1 MKVSRSLP
9 VRGVAVRERV
19 DSCSRP
25 ARRGRRDR
33 CASEAGSLRNH
44 SDPHPRERGVHAA
57 LPSAPSRCAEMR
69 DEPVTG
75 ACPAVTRGASTSVG
89 SPGAGACVSL
99 GPVPWRLLCP
109 RRRVGGV
116 SRAASQGA
124 EAIETEN
131 GVVKARP
138 VTAAPLPPPA
148 PFPLS
153 VWPTER
159 LLRLSHRDEA
169 PRRGSAAPGG
179 GVHTPSL
186 LTAGVREGTACPA
199 RQLLPWTLETT
210 FRVSGRG

>member
-33 CASEAGSLRNH
+33 CASEAGSLRNP
-44 SDPHPRERGVHAA
+44 SDPRPRERGVHAA

-75 ACPAVTRGASTSVG
+75 TCPAVTRGASTSVG

-138 VTAAPLPPPA
+138 VTAAPLPPRPVSA
-148 PFPLS
+148 KRVAHGAFAAAFP
-153 VWPTER
+153 
-159 LLRLSHRDEA
+159 
-169 PRRGSAAPGG
+169 
-179 GVHTPSL
+179 
-186 LTAGVREGTACPA
+186 
-199 RQLLPWTLETT
+199 Q
-210 FRVSGRG
+210 GRGPPPGFRSSWGWCPHAKSAHSWGP

>member
-1 MKVSRSLP
+1 MSVWTAARGLRGAADATGVPRRPDPSGTLRTR
-9 VRGVAVRERV
+9 VRGSVGSTQRCRQPRAGVR
-19 DSCSRP
+19 
-25 ARRGRRDR
+25 R
-33 CASEAGSLRNH
+33 CAMSQSRARAPPSL
-44 SDPHPRERGVHAA
+44 
-57 LPSAPSRCAEMR
+57 AELLN
-69 DEPVTG
+69 V
-75 ACPAVTRGASTSVG
+75 SVG

-138 VTAAPLPPPA
+138 VTAAPA

-153 VWPTER
+153 AWPTER

-169 PRRGSAAPGG
+169 PRRGSAAPGR